1 MGTRHTSGPWQSI
14 ELKDTTSVYI
24 PDQVQTNPLVETSHT
39 IASVM
44 GNTPEAR
51 ANARL
56 IQASPELYLLVQAFV
71 AIQRNQATVG
81 DVELVKGASRVLTLI
96 EEGNHFEQ
104 ERKRQFIDWVNET
117 FKPEHS
123 AHPVAFVRSDET
135 YIITSESFALWK
147 FQLEDGSEFTGP
159 VRVVDYY
166 GESRGGKGGEPWIH
180 PLIEAEA
187 KRRGLLLE
195 WENCAC
201 VSVSFDSFYEPKYD
215 ANVETQAERD
225 EQAQAQYL
233 ELK

>member
-96 EEGNHFEQ
+96 EEGNDHELHS
-104 ERKRQFIDWVNET
+104 ERYDIDQRRQFIEWVNET

-123 AHPVAFVRSDET
+123 EYPVAFVRTDET
-135 YIITSESFALWK
+135 YGITSESFAV
-147 FQLEDGSEFTGP
+147 GSVP
-159 VRVVDYY
+159 VVDYY
-166 GESRGGKGGEPWIH
+166 GESRGGNGGDPWIH

-201 VSVSFDSFYEPKYD
+201 VGVYINNYEPKYD
-215 ANVETQAERD
+215 PNVETQAERD